1 MKCDLKY
8 IGAGSGTR
16 TCMSRNSIN
25 EEMFV
30 IGTHLRKGM
39 ESLTI
44 LEPGKLR
51 VPFGGGNKTSR
62 KQSWMNVVQDT
73 QTVDVSETVIEVP
86 KLPKPQESSTEHC
99 IEVHGWALAAGY
111 ALFSLGLG
119 LCNLLAPQHTSR
131 VCTASSPIPLLCLL
145 LQSVVCL
152 DRRYDRVLGSI
163 GLVLS
168 ACAIP
173 SACLF
178 WSLYL
183 SIPLV
188 MVLVAS
194 VLCCMRQRDLYS
206 WVCVCGACL
215 ALLFALPVPI
225 QLLDPKWGMTV
236 SVFFACALCFL
247 AGMGV
252 GRVGFMIKIF

>member
-1 MKCDLKY
+1 
-8 IGAGSGTR
+8 
-16 TCMSRNSIN
+16 MSRNSIN

-39 ESLTI
+39 ENLTI

-51 VPFGGGNKTSR
+51 VPFGGGNRTPR
-62 KQSWMNVVQDT
+62 KQSWMNVVQEAP
-73 QTVDVSETVIEVP
+73 TVDASETVVEVS
-86 KLPKPQESSTEHC
+86 KQSKPQELATEHC
-99 IEVHGWALAAGY
+99 FEVHGWVLAAGY

-119 LCNLLAPQHTSR
+119 LCNLLMPQHTSR
-131 VCTASSPIPLLCLL
+131 VCTVTSPMPLLCLL

-152 DRRYDRVLGSI
+152 ARRYDHVMGSI
-163 GLVLS
+163 GLILS

-188 MVLVAS
+188 LVLVVS
-194 VLCCMRQRDLYS
+194 VLCCMRQRDVS
-206 WVCVCGACL
+206 AWVCVCGACL
-215 ALLFALPVPI
+215 ALLFALPVPM

-236 SVFFACALCFL
+236 SIFFACVLCFL
-247 AGMGV
+247 AGMGA
-252 GRVGFMIKIF
+252 GRVGFAIKTF